1 MAPEHS
7 NKKGH
12 NVSGRH
18 KKFSDSLFAWLS
30 CSFEPLNEQLFL
42 ANHLESAQSSRVSTG
57 CLQEASTSPGE
68 RQAGRHCTSASSAL
82 HRHQQHGSIYNP
94 DMYSCSLQWEAGTA
108 GCQPPTTRCLNQL
121 KGWQRAHTHTEMHTC
136 PFPRRV
142 THNEPSVS
150 KTVCSAKVSVQR
162 AGKCVLTQPLH
173 FLTLP
178 KWAAHCCSGN
188 HSPLCDWFVYRPGQ
202 ENKATVVF
210 IYMKK
215 RN

>member
-12 NVSGRH
+12 DVLGRH

-121 KGWQRAHTHTEMHTC
+121 KGWQRAHTHRDAYMSFSQESYPQWAQCFKNSMLCQGFRAESRQMCPHTTS
-136 PFPRRV
+136 PLP
-142 THNEPSVS
+142 H
-150 KTVCSAKVSVQR
+150 SAQMGSSLLLR
-162 AGKCVLTQPLH
+162 QPL
-173 FLTLP
+173 TLV
-178 KWAAHCCSGN
+178 WLIC
-188 HSPLCDWFVYRPGQ
+188 L
-202 ENKATVVF
+202 
-210 IYMKK
+210 
-215 RN
+215 